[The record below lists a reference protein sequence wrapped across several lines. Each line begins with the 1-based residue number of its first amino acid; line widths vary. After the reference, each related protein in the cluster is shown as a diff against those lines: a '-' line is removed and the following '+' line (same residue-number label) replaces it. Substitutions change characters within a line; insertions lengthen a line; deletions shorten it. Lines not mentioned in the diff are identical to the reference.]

1 MRLGRRS
8 TNVEDRR
15 GRGGL
20 IAGGGIGV
28 LVIALLAVFMGV
40 DPAEVLPPQGQSAQ
54 TPYSEPGGPITDE
67 GGIFVEQVLADT
79 EDTWRELFPQQ
90 FGREYQ
96 EPRLVLFSGAVQ
108 SACGMGQAA
117 MGPFYC
123 PPDQQVY
130 IDLQFYRELRDRFG
144 APGDM
149 AQAYV
154 IAHEV
159 GHHIQTLLGISQQ
172 VHQQRQRLSRGEGNE
187 LSVMQELQADC
198 FAGVW
203 ANHAQRRD
211 VLEAGDLEEALTA
224 AAAIGDDR
232 MQRETQGRVSPE
244 SWTHGSSAQRVRWLR
259 RGFDSG
265 DARQCDTFAASR
277 L

>member
-20 IAGGGIGV
+20 IAGGGIGA

-40 DPAEVLPPQGQSAQ
+40 DPAEVLPPQQSAQ
-54 TPYSEPGGPITDE
+54 TPYSETGGPITDE
-67 GGIFVEQVLADT
+67 GGVFVEQVLADT

-96 EPRLVLFSGAVQ
+96 EPRLVLFSDAVQ

-123 PPDQQVY
+123 PPDQQLY
-130 IDLQFYRELRDRFG
+130 IDLSFYRELRDRFG

-172 VHQQRQRLSRGEGNE
+172 VHEQRQRLSRGDGNE

-198 FAGVW
+198 LAGVW
-203 ANHAQRRD
+203 ANHAQKRN
-211 VLEAGDLEEALTA
+211 VLESGDLEEALTA

-244 SWTHGSSAQRVRWLR
+244 SWTHGSSAQRVSWLR

-265 DARQCDTFAASR
+265 DARQCDTFSASR

>member
-8 TNVEDRR
+8 TNVVDRR
-15 GRGGL
+15 GRGGM

-28 LVIALLAVFMGV
+28 VVLALLAVFMGV
-40 DPAEVLPPQGQSAQ
+40 DPSEIIQTQPQ

-67 GGIFVEQVLADT
+67 GGVFVEQVLADT

-90 FGREYQ
+90 LGREYQ
-96 EPRLVLFSGAVQ
+96 EPKLVLFSDYVQ

-117 MGPFYC
+117 SGPFYC

-130 IDLQFYRELRDRFG
+130 IDLSFYRELRERFG

-172 VHQQRQRLSRGEGNE
+172 VHAQRQQVSRGEGNE
-187 LSVMQELQADC
+187 LSVRQELQADC
-198 FAGVW
+198 LAGVW
-203 ANHAQRRD
+203 GNHARSRN
-211 VLEAGDLEEALTA
+211 VLEAGDLEEALNA

-232 MQRETQGRVSPE
+232 MQRQMQGRVNPE
-244 SWTHGSSAQRVRWLR
+244 SWTHGSSEQRVRWFR
-259 RGFDSG
+259 RGFESG
-265 DARQCDTFAASR
+265 DVRQCDTFATSR